1 MVAESAGDDFIHDF
15 GGGESILEDLLVSA
29 AEVEFAIHETFEPR
43 KIGVHIGADVIGGNR
58 RRPNRR
64 QRLLEGDA
72 GLGRFLWPSTPAPP
86 FVAGAEQLLMPADL
100 LDEFVKGRLDGR
112 GWAGSFLLGGQLTG
126 WQAQIQGDDRSL
138 ARRIFI
144 DDGFQ
149 MNQFGPEDMKSLLD
163 FLDLVADFF
172 FDVGSFMDLVTDV
185 NVHCSSLERG
195 NKSP

>member
-1 MVAESAGDDFIHDF
+1 
-15 GGGESILEDLLVSA
+15 
-29 AEVEFAIHETFEPR
+29 
-43 KIGVHIGADVIGGNR
+43 
-58 RRPNRR
+58 
-64 QRLLEGDA
+64 
-72 GLGRFLWPSTPAPP
+72 
-86 FVAGAEQLLMPADL
+86 
-100 LDEFVKGRLDGR
+100 
-112 GWAGSFLLGGQLTG
+112 LTG

-163 FLDLVADFF
+163 LLDLVADFF